1 MKKLFV
7 ANYKMNGDKNFYLQV
22 NKVFNKLKSEDTIVL
37 CPPFVYMPL
46 LKIKNKSV
54 YLGSQDIS
62 ANENKKSTGQIS
74 ARMLKDFGV
83 KFSIIGHSER
93 RAIGETDELVAEKVM
108 KAQNADIIPII
119 CVGEENVG
127 ENLDVITSQVE
138 MALSKAENKEI
149 IFAYEPVWAIG
160 TGEQPTV
167 TNIKKAL
174 KIIKITAKHCG
185 YSVKVLYGGSV
196 NFSNYKAI
204 EKAGV
209 DGYLM
214 GGVSLKLDEFVK
226 IVKGE

>member
-83 KFSIIGHSER
+83 KFSII
-93 RAIGETDELVAEKVM
+93 
-108 KAQNADIIPII
+108 
-119 CVGEENVG
+119 
-127 ENLDVITSQVE
+127 
-138 MALSKAENKEI
+138 
-149 IFAYEPVWAIG
+149 
-160 TGEQPTV
+160 
-167 TNIKKAL
+167 
-174 KIIKITAKHCG
+174 
-185 YSVKVLYGGSV
+185 
-196 NFSNYKAI
+196 
-204 EKAGV
+204 
-209 DGYLM
+209 
-214 GGVSLKLDEFVK
+214 
-226 IVKGE
+226 VKGVRLAKLMSWLLKR

>member
-7 ANYKMNGDKNFYLQV
+7 ANYKMNGDKNFYLHV

-54 YLGSQDIS
+54 FVGSQDVS
-62 ANENKKSTGQIS
+62 NNENKKSTGQIS
-74 ARMLKDFGV
+74 AKMLKDINI
-83 KFSIIGHSER
+83 KYSIIGHSER
-93 RAIGETDELVAEKVM
+93 RAIGETDALVTEKVL
-108 KAQNADIIPII
+108 KAQKEDIIPII

-127 ENLDVITSQVE
+127 ENLDVITTQVE
-138 MALSKAENKEI
+138 IALSKAETKEI

-185 YSVKVLYGGSV
+185 HSVKVLYGGSV
-196 NFSNYKAI
+196 NASNYKEI
-204 EKAGV
+204 EKSGV